1 MQDDKKRLAVLK
13 AQQLVNERSAAQALR
28 QINAQQAELELMKK
42 QWADKAEALSH
53 RSQEEVKEEE
63 EDVVEVRRAV
73 DEAQDEVR
81 QIIDQE
87 VQQERPVLDIGETV
101 AAQLQ
106 QEERMIL
113 IRQNLQQ
120 ARNNP

>member
-63 EDVVEVRRAV
+63 EDVVEVRQAV

-87 VQQERPVLDIGETV
+87 VQQERPVLDIGEMV

>member
-87 VQQERPVLDIGETV
+87 VQQERPVLDIGEMV